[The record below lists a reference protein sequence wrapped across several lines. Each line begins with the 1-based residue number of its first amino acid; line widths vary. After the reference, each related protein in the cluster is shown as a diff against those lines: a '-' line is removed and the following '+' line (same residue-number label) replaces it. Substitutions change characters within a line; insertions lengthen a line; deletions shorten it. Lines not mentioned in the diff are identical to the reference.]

1 MTPAI
6 MSSQTLNNITD
17 ELQRAY
23 NTALLQIVNELRHHE
38 QEKLQRYYKG
48 LIPSGIDGTL
58 HILSSLED
66 AGKISWT
73 NVRWLKEGL
82 REIQRSDLA
91 ETLTAFETQRD
102 LTVFLDAYA
111 SKRNGLETQRYKSAS
126 SIELLARNLIEVT
139 SLTTGVYTDGFENR
153 KVRSLM
159 ESKKNVRELMFDFA
173 EKIEKKTLNAWSK
186 LTLLVVIAGE
196 IVAEVFMMPV
206 IDAEWQPETEVLKFC
221 SKFCYARLKKLG
233 NWVS

>member
-6 MSSQTLNNITD
+6 MSSQTPNNIID
-17 ELQRAY
+17 ELRRTY
-23 NTALLQIVNELRHHE
+23 NAALLPIVYGLRHHE
-38 QEKLQRYYKG
+38 QEELQRYYKG
-48 LIPSGIDGTL
+48 FIPNGIDGTL
-58 HILSSLED
+58 GILSSLED

-73 NVRWLKEGL
+73 NVSWLKDGL

-102 LTVFLDAYA
+102 LTLFLDVYA
-111 SKRNGLETQRYKSAS
+111 RKRHGLESRRYKAAS
-126 SIELLARNLIEVT
+126 SKIIELLARNLMEV
-139 SLTTGVYTDGFENR
+139 TTGVFTDGFETS

-159 ESKKNVRELMFDFA
+159 ESKENVRELMFDFE

-196 IVAEVFMMPV
+196 IVAEV
-206 IDAEWQPETEVLKFC
+206 IDAECQPETEVLKLCSNFC
-221 SKFCYARLKKLG
+221 CDRLKKLG